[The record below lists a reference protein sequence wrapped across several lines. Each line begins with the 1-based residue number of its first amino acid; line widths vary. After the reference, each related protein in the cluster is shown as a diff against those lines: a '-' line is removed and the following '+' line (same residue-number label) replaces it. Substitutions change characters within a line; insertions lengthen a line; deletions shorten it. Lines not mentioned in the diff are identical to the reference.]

1 MEKRCVVSWMF
12 IICVCAILTDCSPD
26 NVFDRNKVS
35 NAGRF
40 YMEYSIL
47 NKQEDTVMK
56 LRPGDQL
63 QVEIAQTKGS
73 VDVMIGMDGEEPI
86 YEGNGLIE
94 IGFTLT
100 VGKTGDYHIF
110 VTGNKAKGYVSFERQ
125 ENMK

>member
-12 IICVCAILTDCSPD
+12 IICVCAILTDCSLD
-26 NVFDRNKVS
+26 SVFDGNKVS
-35 NAGRF
+35 NADRF

-56 LRPGDQL
+56 LLSGDQL
-63 QVEIAQTKGS
+63 QVEIAQTKGR

-100 VGKTGDYHIF
+100 IRETGDYYIS
-110 VTGNKAKGYVSFERQ
+110 VIGNRAKGYVSLERQ

>member
-12 IICVCAILTDCSPD
+12 IICVCAILKDCSSD
-26 NVFDRNKVS
+26 SVFDGNKVS
-35 NAGRF
+35 NVDRF

-56 LRPGDQL
+56 LLSRDQL

-86 YEGNGLIE
+86 YEGNNRTE
-94 IGFTLT
+94 IRFTLMI
-100 VGKTGDYHIF
+100 GKTGDYYIS
-110 VTGNKAKGYVSFERQ
+110 VIGNRAKGYVSFERQ
-125 ENMK
+125 ENIK